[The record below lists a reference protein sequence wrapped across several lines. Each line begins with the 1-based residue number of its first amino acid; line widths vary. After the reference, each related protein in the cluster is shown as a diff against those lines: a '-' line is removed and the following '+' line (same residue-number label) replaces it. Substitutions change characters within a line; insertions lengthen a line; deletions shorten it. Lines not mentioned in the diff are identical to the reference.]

1 PEVRGAAARTP
12 VGVIPHQI
20 ILESI
25 GDSAG
30 EGFNV
35 RFRGEMDNEA
45 DAKKFADGFKDLIK
59 MGLDEL
65 KNAPAVVPGL
75 DVMKQVLETIQG
87 VDLKADGAKV
97 GGELRITPDMQKS
110 LLEKAEEAVK
120 KLTDS

>member
-1 PEVRGAAARTP
+1 
-12 VGVIPHQI
+12 
-20 ILESI
+20 
-25 GDSAG
+25 
-30 EGFNV
+30 
-35 RFRGEMDNEA
+35 
-45 DAKKFADGFKDLIK
+45 

-97 GGELRITPDMQKS
+97 GGELRVTPDVQKS

-120 KLTDS
+120 KVTDS